1 MDYFRVRRY
10 PDGTYHFQRFRWL
23 EAKSIR
29 FSHLSLRMSVYNCRG
44 ARKGTSN
51 PFDIQEFNQ
60 MLLKRLMFGLGTVAL
75 AIASAAGSNRI
86 DLSQP
91 TFVGNT
97 QLKPGS
103 YKVAIQG
110 GTAVFTNGK
119 TVVEAP
125 VTVEKSDHAVSLTE
139 VETKGSKITE
149 IRLGG
154 TTTRLIFKDATTSG
168 TSAGQ

>member
-1 MDYFRVRRY
+1 M
-10 PDGTYHFQRFRWL
+10 
-23 EAKSIR
+23 I
-29 FSHLSLRMSVYNCRG
+29 
-44 ARKGTSN
+44 
-51 PFDIQEFNQ
+51 
-60 MLLKRLMFGLGTVAL
+60 LKRLMFGLGTVAL
-75 AIASAAGSNRI
+75 AIASAAGSNHI

-91 TFVGNT
+91 TWVGNT

-110 GTAVFTNGK
+110 STAVFTNGK

-125 VTVEKSDHAVSLTE
+125 VTVENTDHTVSLTE
-139 VETKGSKITE
+139 VETKASKITE

-154 TTTRLIFKDATTSG
+154 TSTRLIFKDATTGG

>member
-1 MDYFRVRRY
+1 
-10 PDGTYHFQRFRWL
+10 
-23 EAKSIR
+23 
-29 FSHLSLRMSVYNCRG
+29 
-44 ARKGTSN
+44 
-51 PFDIQEFNQ
+51 

-103 YKVAIQG
+103 YKVAVQG

-125 VTVEKSDHAVSLTE
+125 VTVENSDHAVSLTE